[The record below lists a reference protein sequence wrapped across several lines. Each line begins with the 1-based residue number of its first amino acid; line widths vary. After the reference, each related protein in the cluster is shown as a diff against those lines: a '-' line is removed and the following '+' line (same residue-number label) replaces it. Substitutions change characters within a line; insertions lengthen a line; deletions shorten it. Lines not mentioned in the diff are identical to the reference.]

1 MLMIATPHH
10 IVQTSV
16 QYGKEGDF
24 MTSVKTSLIFALR
37 CAKRKAG
44 DYALRLR
51 AVRVQAAAAR
61 AAADAYIAE
70 KAAEFGIDQTEVNG
84 SASSSAAVAET
95 AEAAVAETAVAV
107 VVETAVAETAETESA
122 VVAVGQRRRWRRWWR
137 RHLRPRARPRGS
149 QSAGETSLRAVSG
162 QWCAPWRRPRTRS
175 PCTSAESGKRAVGP
189 HHRPR
194 VHGRGVCPPSSA
206 EGERQEPRGDD
217 SGEWARCHKS
227 AAGAPSRRRKEFDCR
242 SRSRRAL
249 SGSAGTADGVGL
261 PRLHGL
267 ARTRQRRGKEDGG
280 HGGEQGEPWSRA

>member
-37 CAKRKAG
+37 CAKRRAG

-122 VVAVGQRRRWRRWWR
+122 VVAVVAKTAVAAVVASTSAPTSATAGLSKRWRDVAQGRER
-137 RHLRPRARPRGS
+137 SVVRPLAAAQNT
-149 QSAGETSLRAVSG
+149 QS
-162 QWCAPWRRPRTRS
+162 
-175 PCTSAESGKRAVGP
+175 
-189 HHRPR
+189 
-194 VHGRGVCPPSSA
+194 
-206 EGERQEPRGDD
+206 
-217 SGEWARCHKS
+217 
-227 AAGAPSRRRKEFDCR
+227 
-242 SRSRRAL
+242 
-249 SGSAGTADGVGL
+249 
-261 PRLHGL
+261 LHFC
-267 ARTRQRRGKEDGG
+267 
-280 HGGEQGEPWSRA
+280 

>member
-51 AVRVQAAAAR
+51 AVRVQAAAAAR

-107 VVETAVAETAETESA
+107 VVETAVAKTAVAA
-122 VVAVGQRRRWRRWWR
+122 VVASTSALTSATAGFSKRWRDVAQGRER
-137 RHLRPRARPRGS
+137 SVVRPLAAAQNT
-149 QSAGETSLRAVSG
+149 QS
-162 QWCAPWRRPRTRS
+162 
-175 PCTSAESGKRAVGP
+175 
-189 HHRPR
+189 
-194 VHGRGVCPPSSA
+194 
-206 EGERQEPRGDD
+206 
-217 SGEWARCHKS
+217 
-227 AAGAPSRRRKEFDCR
+227 
-242 SRSRRAL
+242 
-249 SGSAGTADGVGL
+249 
-261 PRLHGL
+261 LHFC
-267 ARTRQRRGKEDGG
+267 
-280 HGGEQGEPWSRA
+280 